1 MCAILKLAS
10 ASIQYWTNSGP
21 KKKRRC
27 WQGSNLKIAIDAGV
41 SVPLVVFTNC
51 YINFLTEVFHHDK
64 NTNERKY
71 QEFRNPI
78 LQFEDQSRSVS
89 CVPFIFTSQKVW
101 NCACAEA
108 RNINMNKNWRRFTIS
123 LIISVWQLTK
133 YPSSLSDNL
142 FNKIN
147 IIKEF

>member
-1 MCAILKLAS
+1 MIKTRTKE
-10 ASIQYWTNSGP
+10 SIENLGIPYYNSRIDRALSHVYLSYSRV
-21 KKKRRC
+21 KKFE
-27 WQGSNLKIAIDAGV
+27 IA
-41 SVPLVVFTNC
+41 
-51 YINFLTEVFHHDK
+51 
-64 NTNERKY
+64 
-71 QEFRNPI
+71 Q
-78 LQFEDQSRSVS
+78 
-89 CVPFIFTSQKVW
+89 
-101 NCACAEA
+101 CAEA